1 MKIDFKILWE
11 RTKRILKDCRAEIDM
26 DALAQD
32 LADIGQRLSVKIGS
46 TTYLVSSFFKQDS
59 KSQSTALDKIQRL
72 IDKDTSQAS

>member
-1 MKIDFKILWE
+1 MKIDLKVLWE
-11 RTKRILKDCRAEIDM
+11 HTKRILKDCRAGINM

-32 LADIGQRLSVKIGS
+32 LAEMGQSLSVKIGG

-72 IDKDTSQAS
+72 IDKDTSQAN

>member
-1 MKIDFKILWE
+1 MKIDFKILWK

-32 LADIGQRLSVKIGS
+32 IADIGQRLSVKIGS